1 MKEQA
6 QKLLRATQALLAYID
21 DNHVYDKMADAGCG
35 LYDTYRSDPF
45 DEAIN
50 NARLAVEEMQ
60 KVLCPSAYGETPS
73 EM

>member
-1 MKEQA
+1 MLMKEQA
-6 QKLLRATQALLAYID
+6 RLLLEATQALLAYID

-50 NARLAVEEMQ
+50 NARAAVKEME
-60 KVLCPSAYGETPS
+60 KVMTA
-73 EM
+73 

>member
-1 MKEQA
+1 MQEQA
-6 QKLLRATQALLAYID
+6 QRLLKATQALVAYID

-50 NARLAVEEMQ
+50 NARAAIKEME
-60 KVLCPSAYGETPS
+60 KVLTDAA
-73 EM
+73 

>member
-6 QKLLRATQALLAYID
+6 RNLVKATQALVSYIQE
-21 DNHVYDKMADAGCG
+21 NHVYDKLADGGCG

-50 NARLAVEEMQ
+50 NALAAAQEME
-60 KVLCPSAYGETPS
+60 KALAEGN
-73 EM
+73 

>member
-1 MKEQA
+1 MQEQA
-6 QKLLRATQALLAYID
+6 QRLLKAAQVLVAYID

-50 NARLAVEEMQ
+50 NARAAIQEME
-60 KVLCPSAYGETPS
+60 KVLADAA
-73 EM
+73 

>member
-1 MKEQA
+1 MLMKEQA
-6 QKLLRATQALLAYID
+6 RLLLEATQALLVYID

-50 NARLAVEEMQ
+50 NARAAVKEME
-60 KVLCPSAYGETPS
+60 KVMTA
-73 EM
+73 

>member
-1 MKEQA
+1 MQEQA
-6 QKLLRATQALLAYID
+6 QRLLKTAQALVAYID

-50 NARLAVEEMQ
+50 NARAAIKEME
-60 KVLCPSAYGETPS
+60 KVLADAA
-73 EM
+73 